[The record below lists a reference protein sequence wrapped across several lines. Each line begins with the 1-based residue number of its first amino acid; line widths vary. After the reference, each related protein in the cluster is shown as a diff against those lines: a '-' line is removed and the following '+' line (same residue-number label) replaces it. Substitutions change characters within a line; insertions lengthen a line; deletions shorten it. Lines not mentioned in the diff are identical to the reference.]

1 MNLTTLKLI
10 QQGNITESFTNI
22 ALTEEIYKIASDE
35 NNTVNLMGYIYSEKI
50 YEQHVEYLTKRF
62 IDFHIVLNDNVARY
76 VKFDEPDLEALLIS
90 KGIGDGTGLKLQDL
104 SNIEGNG
111 FCKLEKQL
119 NSNPPPINPVSSI
132 KKFNEFKYFTKLANS
147 INMVYWMMDQ
157 DYINYMY
164 LSGNSLRFYRYDA
177 FVYWPN
183 LEEIT
188 LPYNFQLPMLYEG
201 SIPRQLPI
209 LFMSLKLQKIYCD
222 LKEGQDTFNTV
233 GIFSGLISDYYPNM
247 IPDIIRTGCNEIT
260 YKYFYNHFKKGSVD
274 PYPDKRIYGPM
285 FSNNPNLTKIIYPQ
299 SVKYAYDSIE
309 YCPSLEYV
317 EYQQNLI
324 EYNIQRMFYFI
335 SNKTITVVFKGATP
349 TNVVSIYKT
358 TNTNGVYFHQVQA
371 YDYSNDYF
379 RSGIQTSTTVNV
391 YVPDACVSVYQ
402 ANMFPFRPGDDKANT
417 NFANW
422 NLLPLSQLA
431 QTKYMSW
438 GTVTQEDI
446 NRQPLEIVE
455 EEPVE

>member
-1 MNLTTLKLI
+1 MNITRLRLI
-10 QQGNITESFTNI
+10 QDDNTAETFETA
-22 ALTEEIYKIASDE
+22 ALTEQLFQIASANGSD
-35 NNTVNLMGYIYSEKI
+35 VQLKGYIYSGKV
-50 YEQHVEYLTKRF
+50 YEQTIEYLTKRF
-62 IDFHIVLNDNVARY
+62 IDFHIVLNDNVVRY

-90 KGIGDGTGLKLQDL
+90 KGIGDGIGLKVQDL
-104 SNIEGNG
+104 SNSIEGYG
-111 FCKLEKQL
+111 FCRLGKQL
-119 NSNPPPINPVSSI
+119 NSNPPPTNPVQNI

-147 INMVYWMMDQ
+147 INMVYWMSEQ
-157 DYINYMY
+157 NYTNYMAFNANGLTFAY
-164 LSGNSLRFYRYDA
+164 WNA

-201 SIPRQLPI
+201 GLPRQLPI
-209 LFMSLKLQKIYCD
+209 LFMSLKLQKVYCD

-247 IPDIIRTGCNEIT
+247 IPDIIKTGCNEIT
-260 YKYFYNHFKKGSVD
+260 YEYFYNYFKRGSVNL
-274 PYPDKRIYGPM
+274 YPDKCIYGPM
-285 FSNNPNLTKIIYPQ
+285 FSFNPNLTKIIYPQ
-299 SVKYAYDSIE
+299 SVKYTYDSIE
-309 YCPSLEYV
+309 WCPLLEYV

-324 EYNIQRMFYFI
+324 EYNIQKMFYGM

-349 TNVVSIYKT
+349 PNVVSIYKT
-358 TNTNGVYFHQVQA
+358 TSTNGVYIHQVQA

-379 RSGIQTSTTVNV
+379 SGAIYSSITVNV
-391 YVPDACVSVYQ
+391 YVPDACMSVYQ
-402 ANMFPFRPGDDKANT
+402 TNMFPFRQEDDKANT
-417 NFANW
+417 KFANW

-446 NRQPLEIVE
+446 NRQPIIIQEGGE
-455 EEPVE
+455 E